1 MVDIEGLDSIWTILT
16 DLVATLWTIFIE
28 DFILSVLLQ
37 LFELFIG
44 VLLTG
49 FSNTLLFMFMVGLF
63 LYVFSKK
70 YLEMWS

>member
-16 DLVATLWTIFIE
+16 DLVAIIWNTFI
-28 DFILSVLLQ
+28 DSFISTVVIQ

-49 FSNTLLFMFMVGLF
+49 FSDTLLFMFMLGRF